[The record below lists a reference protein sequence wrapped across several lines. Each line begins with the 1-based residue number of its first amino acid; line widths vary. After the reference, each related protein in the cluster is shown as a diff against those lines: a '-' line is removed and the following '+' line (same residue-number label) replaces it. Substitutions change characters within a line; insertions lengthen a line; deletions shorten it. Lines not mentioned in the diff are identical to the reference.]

1 MGGPDHELGRPTAK
15 ILRRISA
22 LTTGDETGSGAMR
35 LPNRHS
41 AKEASAVEHQGV
53 RQGRQVL
60 FYLLTLIGGVGTVA
74 GFLFALAATGALRL
88 WGVGAIIAGI
98 GLVALAWLVEGRRLR
113 TDPVVKR
120 GRHFAGSMS
129 TFFGGVLIIFGVLW
143 LVAAHGIARLLGL
156 GLAAL
161 GAGLLYSGWRLL
173 GRYLAS

>member
-1 MGGPDHELGRPTAK
+1 
-15 ILRRISA
+15 
-22 LTTGDETGSGAMR
+22 
-35 LPNRHS
+35 
-41 AKEASAVEHQGV
+41 VEHQGV

-98 GLVALAWLVEGRRLR
+98 GLVA
-113 TDPVVKR
+113 
-120 GRHFAGSMS
+120 
-129 TFFGGVLIIFGVLW
+129 
-143 LVAAHGIARLLGL
+143 RLLGL
-156 GLAAL
+156 GLGAL